1 LESRLRPILLGLDRR
16 YNRYWYFKAKSLDN
30 KILIETPSDQWR
42 MYSTKIAVDEFI
54 SYLNPKGVR
63 EYKLKKNVEKYYNS
77 IMGKMTK
84 AEERE
89 RLRSQTKK
97 EFIKCS
103 NNITEHL
110 RKQLLILIDYID
122 NKSAKKRT

>member
-63 EYKLKKNVEKYYNS
+63 EYKLKKKMWKNIITQLWEK
-77 IMGKMTK
+77 
-84 AEERE
+84 
-89 RLRSQTKK
+89 
-97 EFIKCS
+97 
-103 NNITEHL
+103 
-110 RKQLLILIDYID
+110 
-122 NKSAKKRT
+122 